1 MKHYIKTVTWKFQDS
16 AVEYPQLKNNR
27 IKITAPIQLYEQFR
41 FYLMEKFGSGL
52 LYSGSLAAM

>member
-27 IKITAPIQLYEQFR
+27 IKITAPLQLFEQFR
-41 FYLMEKFGSGL
+41 FCLMVKSKNDL
-52 LYSGSLAAM
+52 LYFG